1 MPMTH
6 VSICCMCKTPLAPDA
21 RQYRCSVSSCNSGK
35 FKLRFCGVACWQAH
49 LPTARHRN
57 ADCVEVEATAAAG

>member
-1 MPMTH
+1 
-6 VSICCMCKTPLAPDA
+6 MCKTPLGEGTS
-21 RQYRCSVSSCNSGK
+21 YVRCSVSSCNSGK

-57 ADCVEVEATAAAG
+57 AEYVEESSPAA